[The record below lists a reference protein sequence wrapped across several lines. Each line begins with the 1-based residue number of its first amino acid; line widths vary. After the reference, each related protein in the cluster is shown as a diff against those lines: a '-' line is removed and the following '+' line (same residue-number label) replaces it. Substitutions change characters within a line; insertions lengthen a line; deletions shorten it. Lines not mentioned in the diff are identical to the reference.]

1 MQSHVYGTCYKPVS
15 RLHLGETNFAFAP
28 SGLDTVRVSNAVQG
42 LSDEAEYSK
51 KFLTGVKICA
61 SIANNLSVSQFYKR
75 ESSKT

>member
-1 MQSHVYGTCYKPVS
+1 MFAARAINPFHVFVWRG
-15 RLHLGETNFAFAP
+15 TNFAFAP

-42 LSDEAEYSK
+42 LGDEAEYSK

-61 SIANNLSVSQFYKR
+61 SIANNLSVSQSYKR